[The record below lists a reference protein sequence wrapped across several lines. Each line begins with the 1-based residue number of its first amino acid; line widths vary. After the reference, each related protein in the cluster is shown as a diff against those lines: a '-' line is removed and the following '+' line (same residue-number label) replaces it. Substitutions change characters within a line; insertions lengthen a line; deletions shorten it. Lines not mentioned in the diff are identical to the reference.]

1 MKICIYGAGAIGG
14 LLGARLAAAGQAEVS
29 AVARGATLE
38 ALQQHGWRL
47 RHGDDRVQ
55 VPATAAGDPRE
66 LGAQDIVVIA
76 VKGQA
81 LPQVAK
87 LIGPL
92 LKPETIVIPA
102 VNGVPWW
109 FSQVV
114 DGLGDQPL
122 ESVDPG
128 GRIAAAIPLRH
139 IVGCVVHASASTPEP
154 GLVLHKMGQGLILG
168 EPRGGSSE
176 RVEQVAGV
184 LTAAGFEVT
193 RSTDVREALWY
204 KLWGNLTINP
214 LSALTGASTGPILAD
229 PLVRAFCSAAM
240 LEASAVGARI
250 GCVIGQTPADRHAIT
265 ARLGDFK
272 PSMLQDVEAG
282 RSIELDQIV
291 TAVHE
296 MALRLQVATPNID
309 AILGLTRVSA
319 RLRGLYPLPADV
331 SES

>member
-14 LLGARLAAAGQAEVS
+14 LIGTRLAVAGGCEVS
-29 AVARGATLE
+29 AVARGATLA

-47 RHGDDRVQ
+47 RQGDRLLQ
-55 VPATAAGDPRE
+55 AAANAAQDPRE
-66 LGAQDIVVIA
+66 LGAQDIIVIA

-81 LPQVAK
+81 LPEVASR
-87 LIGPL
+87 IAPL

-102 VNGVPWW
+102 INGVPWW

-114 DGLGDQPL
+114 DGLGGEPL
-122 ESVDPG
+122 QSVDPG
-128 GRIAAAIPLRH
+128 GRIAATIAIDQ

-154 GLVLHKMGQGLILG
+154 GLVLHRMGNGLIIG
-168 EPRGGSSE
+168 EPAGGESQ
-176 RVEQVAGV
+176 RVSRVAELLV
-184 LTAAGFEVT
+184 AAGFDVT
-193 RSTDVREALWY
+193 RSTDIRQALWY

-214 LSALTGASTGPILAD
+214 LCALTGASTAPILTD
-229 PLVRAFCSAAM
+229 PLVRAFVSAAM
-240 LEASAVGARI
+240 LEASAVGAHV
-250 GCVIGQTPADRHAIT
+250 GCAIGQSPEDRHAIT

-282 RSIELDQIV
+282 RGIELDPIV

-296 MALRLQVATPNID
+296 MAQRLGVATPNID

-319 RLRGLYPLPADV
+319 RLRGLYPADAT
-331 SES
+331 SATG